1 MENVKTGDF
10 ESRIREKEYCL
21 LLFYSPM
28 NVNCVL
34 AENAL
39 SSLEEGYSDIASFF
53 KSDITGDVSLAQKF
67 SVFSV
72 PKVYLFHNGLLEDT
86 LTGAVSHSVMK
97 SFIDKTVFT
106 I

>member
-1 MENVKTGDF
+1 MENIRAQDF
-10 ESRIREKEYCL
+10 ESRIREKEYC
-21 LLFYSPM
+21 FSSPM

-39 SSLEEGYSDIASFF
+39 SCLEDGYSENTSFF
-53 KSDITGDVSLAQKF
+53 KSDITEDVALAQKF

-72 PKVYLFHNGLLEDT
+72 PRVCLFHNGSPVDA

-97 SFIDKTVFT
+97 AFLDRT
-106 I
+106 ISH